1 MSSVRDASIS
11 STDQQRQQPKPPKPP
26 RQHRVS
32 FAMESETSNDHPL
45 LVVRKRMKAGDTR
58 HSPSSL
64 RTYGKSVS
72 ILMDD
77 PEGKE
82 RLRSILERVQNDDTL
97 THLLTPR
104 GEDGITMSPPRTPPT
119 PGRRHDITWD
129 QEAPMFFPLRL
140 AAAAPAPS
148 PVSSVDSDDLVTP
161 SPKRKSS
168 DVPSSPSSLHSLPS
182 INLKPRFEC
191 PWILEKLGM
200 PELSDIKE
208 EGCDHELPIPFAPFA
223 DNEGED
229 EEDERHV
236 DKKTKSTPAKM
247 AQPSNKANSSTNSP
261 VASASAKLAG
271 LSLSVSAAAERSNIT
286 RRRSVNA
293 RTA

>member
-1 MSSVRDASIS
+1 MSSVGDARIS
-11 STDQQRQQPKPPKPP
+11 NTDQHRPPKPP

-58 HSPSSL
+58 HYSSSL
-64 RTYGKSVS
+64 RTYGKSES
-72 ILMDD
+72 MLMDD

-140 AAAAPAPS
+140 AAAPSPS
-148 PVSSVDSDDLVTP
+148 PVSSVNSDDLVTP

-168 DVPSSPSSLHSLPS
+168 DVSSSPSSLDSLPS

-208 EGCDHELPIPFAPFA
+208 EVCDDELPIPFAPFI
-223 DNEGED
+223 DNEDEGEG
-229 EEDERHV
+229 HV
-236 DKKTKSTPAKM
+236 DKKTKAAPAKLTP
-247 AQPSNKANSSTNSP
+247 PSLKANSSTSSP

>member
-1 MSSVRDASIS
+1 MSSVGDARIS
-11 STDQQRQQPKPPKPP
+11 NTNQHRPPKPP

-32 FAMESETSNDHPL
+32 FAMETSNDHPL
-45 LVVRKRMKAGDTR
+45 LIVRKRMKAGDTR
-58 HSPSSL
+58 HSSSSL
-64 RTYGKSVS
+64 RTYGKSASV
-72 ILMDD
+72 LMDD

-82 RLRSILERVQNDDTL
+82 RFRRILERVQNDDTL
-97 THLLTPR
+97 PHLLTPR

-129 QEAPMFFPLRL
+129 QEAPIFFPLRL
-140 AAAAPAPS
+140 AAAPSPS
-148 PVSSVDSDDLVTP
+148 PVSSVDGDDQNTP
-161 SPKRKSS
+161 SPKRKSN
-168 DVPSSPSSLHSLPS
+168 DVSSSPSSLHSLPS

-208 EGCDHELPIPFAPFA
+208 ECCDYELPIPFAPFS
-223 DNEGED
+223 DSDYNEDD
-229 EEDERHV
+229 EGHV
-236 DKKTKSTPAKM
+236 DKKTKPAPSTKLAR
-247 AQPSNKANSSTNSP
+247 PSLKANSRTNSP

-271 LSLSVSAAAERSNIT
+271 LSLSVSAAAKRSNIN

>member
-1 MSSVRDASIS
+1 MSSVGDARIS
-11 STDQQRQQPKPPKPP
+11 NTDQHRPPKPP

-32 FAMESETSNDHPL
+32 FAMETETSNDHPL
-45 LVVRKRMKAGDTR
+45 LVVRKRMKACDTR
-58 HSPSSL
+58 HYSSSL

-72 ILMDD
+72 MLIDD

-140 AAAAPAPS
+140 AAAPSPS
-148 PVSSVDSDDLVTP
+148 PVSSVNSDDLVTP

-168 DVPSSPSSLHSLPS
+168 DVSSSPSPLDSLPS

-208 EGCDHELPIPFAPFA
+208 EVCDDELPIPFAPFI
-223 DNEGED
+223 DNEDEGEG
-229 EEDERHV
+229 HV
-236 DKKTKSTPAKM
+236 DKKTKAAPAKLTP
-247 AQPSNKANSSTNSP
+247 PSLKANSSTSSP